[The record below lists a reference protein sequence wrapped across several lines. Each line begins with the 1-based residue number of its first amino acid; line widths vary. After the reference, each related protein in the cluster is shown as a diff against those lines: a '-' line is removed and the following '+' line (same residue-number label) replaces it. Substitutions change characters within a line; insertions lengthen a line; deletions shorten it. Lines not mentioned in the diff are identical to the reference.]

1 MQHDG
6 GIYLMSEIHKSA
18 KGVEYAPGRTLRVTP
33 RTTTEALI
41 YRIPHAD
48 DEVVDLALKIGRY
61 KRFSGKPETGT
72 PKSALTLDNT
82 ELEALIDY
90 LTECYGP
97 LRDRAS
103 RYIPLGQ
110 DLTPDEIADLRRL
123 FSESDPDV
131 IADLVARQ
139 DLIPA
144 GVLDILEMCN
154 RRDAVDQFERMLEE
168 DLPEADWQRWFSD
181 NPWVLGTEFV
191 EILDERA
198 IDIENVTDYLMRA
211 HDGFVDVVEIKRPDG
226 GLKFWAS
233 RKDHENLYPHS
244 DLIKAITQ
252 SLNYLAQLELEAN
265 SQKFIDRVGA
275 RVLKPR
281 ATLVFGRSTGWG
293 EEEQW
298 ARRVLNSAYHNM
310 TILTYDDVLE
320 RAKRMLPDVVIE
332 LEHADTYV
340 ANDDVP
346 WGDL

>member
-1 MQHDG
+1 
-6 GIYLMSEIHKSA
+6 MSEIRKSA
-18 KGVEYAPGRTLRVTP
+18 KGVEYAEPRTLRTTP
-33 RTTTEALI
+33 RTTTETLL
-41 YRIPHAD
+41 YRVPHD
-48 DEVVDLALKIGRY
+48 DDDVVDLALRIGRF
-61 KRFSGKPETGT
+61 KRFSGKPDATS
-72 PKSALTLDNT
+72 PKSSLTLDNT

-110 DLTPDEIADLRRL
+110 DLTENEIADLRRL

-154 RRDAVDQFERMLEE
+154 RRDAVAEFEAMLLQ
-168 DLPEADWQRWFSD
+168 DLPEADWQRWFSE

-191 EILDERA
+191 EILDERE
-198 IDIENVTDYLMRA
+198 IDVDNVTDYLMRA

-226 GLKFWAS
+226 GLKFWAQ

-244 DLIKAITQ
+244 DLVKAITQ
-252 SLNYLAQLELEAN
+252 ALNYLAQLEQESN
-265 SQKFIDRVGA
+265 SRKFIDRVGA

-293 EEEQW
+293 QEEQW

-320 RAKRMLPDVVIE
+320 RAKRMLPDVVVE
-332 LEHADTYV
+332 QQDVAGSDSDPLEQ
-340 ANDDVP
+340 P
-346 WGDL
+346 F

>member
-1 MQHDG
+1 MG
-6 GIYLMSEIHKSA
+6 EIRKSA
-18 KGVEYAPGRTLRVTP
+18 KGVEYAEARIL
-33 RTTTEALI
+33 RTTQRTSTEALI
-41 YRIPHAD
+41 YRVPHD
-48 DEVVDLALKIGRY
+48 DDAVVDLALRIGRFRRY
-61 KRFSGKPETGT
+61 TSTPESGT
-72 PKSALTLDNT
+72 PKSSLTLDNT

-90 LTECYGP
+90 LTDCYGP

-110 DLTPDEIADLRRL
+110 DLTDDEIRDLRRL

-154 RRDAVDQFERMLEE
+154 RRDAVDQFEAMLDQ
-168 DLPEADWQRWFSD
+168 DLPESHWQEWFSV
-181 NPWVLGTEFV
+181 NSWVLGTEFV
-191 EILDERA
+191 EVLDERA
-198 IDIENVTDYLMRA
+198 VDVENITDYLMRA

-226 GLKFWAS
+226 GLKFWAT
-233 RKDHENLYPHS
+233 RRDHENLYPHS
-244 DLIKAITQ
+244 DLVKAITQ
-252 SLNYLAQLELEAN
+252 ALNYLAQLELEAN

-281 ATLVFGRSTGWG
+281 ATVVFGRSTGWG
-293 EEEQW
+293 DEEQW

-320 RAKRMLPDVVIE
+320 RAKRMLPDVVIKSE
-332 LEHADTYV
+332 AV
-340 ANDDVP
+340 APDPFGPVVDL
-346 WGDL
+346 GDLR